1 MSILR
6 RLGNARLI
14 FDALAI
20 ALIAFIAFRLLI
32 APRFFPEDA
41 AYPAPAAHFQS
52 LSGAPF
58 ALEKQRGRV
67 VFLEFY
73 ATWCTP
79 CRVSLPLVESFARS
93 HPQVRVIPVDVGEP
107 RELAAAFARQY
118 ALANV
123 VVDPGALSR
132 GFFQIQGFPTMVVI
146 DARGRIRATWEGLNP
161 AIQLNMAHAAKT
173 LALL

>member
-1 MSILR
+1 MTFVR
-6 RLGNARLI
+6 RFANPRLI

-20 ALIAFIAFRLLI
+20 ALVTFIAYRLLV
-32 APRFFPEDA
+32 APRFLPESS
-41 AYPAPAAHFQS
+41 AYPAPAAHFQT

-58 ALEKQRGRV
+58 ALERQRGHV

-73 ATWCTP
+73 ASWCAP

-93 HPQVRVIPVDVGEP
+93 HPQVRVVPVYVGEP
-107 RELAAAFARQY
+107 RELAAAFVRHNG
-118 ALANV
+118 LANV
-123 VVDPGALSR
+123 VIDPGALSR

-146 DARGRIRATWEGLNP
+146 DPRGRIRATWEGLNP
-161 AIQLNMAHAAKT
+161 AIELNMAHAAKT